1 MRVENTFC
9 MGKRLSAAFS
19 NTNCIDPVTGAITTG
34 TSADS
39 STGYMDMSGKKCCLV
54 RMAGGITIPDGSSL
68 TAFFYDSEK
77 NLTGSQTIGS
87 DGMGGSL
94 GGSFTYVAF
103 SLSGTEL
110 SGTVDDCFDMFY
122 ICHPH
127 YKDLY
132 KKYKKESGEE
142 LFRISLD
149 GKVSFFR
156 EDFDF
161 IKDSLIDEQLLL
173 DVYQTVDGA
182 TSLYVSTMFL
192 KTSCTLNLFARSA
205 ETKLKANDPY
215 DTILGAYDNKY
226 DLIKLKTP
234 TTAYKFLKRAV
245 YQAYVMGSNVVTN
258 CMGAT
263 CWDEEVEPVS
273 SLPDLANKYHFS
285 LGSAVGEVTINEPTA
300 NTPINAVYNASYND
314 PVWNSVHEWTNGGVT
329 ETVTTS
335 IRFVKMAS
343 VGSPSPYPPDTQNWY
358 TISGN
363 YVEVVSPQFTLLYDV
378 YRVDLY
384 LVNEGGTDTLLYST
398 AAYYALDP
406 YEGFLLGLH
415 SDLKDAVGGL
425 PMLSQIQGNT
435 PSMFYLDSKVVYRY
449 ELGRIVCD
457 STKLITND
465 GRLIYPMSYDDFASL
480 GKNFRKVIPYAP
492 VRYGN
497 HTDST
502 LVILANGLL
511 SDEPTAY
518 GKNDFGQYFM
528 APLITSDGENH
539 WAVPLSKTTW
549 VNVSHWLAFNE
560 DRYETYISQLYKEV
574 QHTDAYDLHTV
585 IQRLLK
591 EIGSGV
597 TFSNT
602 AEYSRFFYDPDLSFL
617 FAERGIR
624 RLVLDPKSNV
634 LTATYSEAA
643 KKAEISL
650 KQVMTMLKQV
660 FKVYWFIDGQKRLH
674 LEHISYFKSGGTYG
688 TPQAALDLTASTDAH
703 SKKNA
708 IYAQSSVSYD
718 TSELVQ
724 RYEFEWGDAVTD
736 AMGQGMSMDMKSPY
750 AKDGS
755 TETVTISNFN
765 PDLDYMLFSPNEF
778 NKDGFALLSVVNS
791 DNTVPVD
798 SLTIRDGTQTISRKC
813 YVNNVA
819 TSLIV
824 NRWLYA
830 YDASA
835 LHFSWSIDYDNTL
848 SCYGYKQFKKQTVR
862 VQTESDPDPYGLAD
876 TGAHFEPGRIGSIS
890 VNITTRMTDISVD
903 FEP

>member
-9 MGKRLSAAFS
+9 MGKRLGADFS

-39 STGYMDMSGKKCCLV
+39 STGYIGMSGKKCCLV
-54 RMAGGITIPDGSSL
+54 RMAGGLTIPDGSSL

-87 DGMGGSL
+87 DGTGGGLS
-94 GGSFTYVAF
+94 GSFTYVAF

-110 SGTVDDCFDMFY
+110 SRTIDNCFDMFY

-127 YKDLY
+127 YKNLY

-161 IKDSLIDEQLLL
+161 INDAWIDEQLLL
-173 DVYQTVDGA
+173 DVYQTVDGV

-192 KTSCTLNLFARSA
+192 KTNCTLNLFARSA

-215 DTILGAYDNKY
+215 DVILGAYDNKY
-226 DLIKLKTP
+226 DLIRLKTP
-234 TTAYKFLKRAV
+234 TTTYKFLKRAV
-245 YQAYVMGSNVVTN
+245 YQAYVLGTNVVTN

-273 SLPDLANKYHFS
+273 SLPDMANKYHFS
-285 LGSAVGEVTINEPTA
+285 LGNATGEVTINEPTA
-300 NTPINAVYNASYND
+300 NTPINAVYNASYNVGTWD
-314 PVWNSVHEWTNGGVT
+314 STHEWTNGGVT

-335 IRFVKMAS
+335 IRFVKM
-343 VGSPSPYPPDTQNWY
+343 GSIGNVSPYPYGTRYWY

-363 YVEVVSPQFTLLYDV
+363 YVEVVGTSDTLLYDV
-378 YRVDLY
+378 YRIDLY
-384 LVNEGGTDTLLYST
+384 LVNGGGTDTLLYST
-398 AAYYALDP
+398 ATYYARDP
-406 YEGFLLGLH
+406 SEGFLLGMH
-415 SDLKDAVGGL
+415 SDLKDALGGL

-435 PSMFYLDSKVVYRY
+435 PSRFYLDSKVTYRY

-457 STKLITND
+457 STKLVTND
-465 GRLIYPMSYDDFASL
+465 GRPIYPMAYDDFASL

-492 VRYGN
+492 VRYGD

-502 LVILANGLL
+502 LVISADGML
-511 SDEPTAY
+511 SNEPTAY
-518 GKNDFGQYFM
+518 GKNDYGQYFR
-528 APLITSDGENH
+528 APLIASDGENH

-560 DRYETYISQLYKEV
+560 DRYETYISQLYEEV

-585 IQRLLK
+585 IQRLLT
-591 EIGSGV
+591 EIGSDV

-617 FAERGIR
+617 FAVKGAH
-624 RLVLDPKSNV
+624 RLVLEPKSNV

-660 FKVYWFIDGQKRLH
+660 FKVYWFIDNQKRLH

-688 TPQAALDLTASTDAH
+688 TPQAALNLTARTDAH
-703 SKKNA
+703 NKKNA
-708 IYAQSSVSYD
+708 IYAQSSISYD

-736 AMGQGMSMDMKSPY
+736 AMGQGMTMDMKSLY

-755 TETVTISNFN
+755 TETITISNFN

-778 NKDGFALLSVVNS
+778 NKEGFALLGVYNEN
-791 DNTVPVD
+791 NTVPVY
-798 SLTIRDGTQTISRKC
+798 SFYMRDGTQSIRRTC
-813 YVNNVA
+813 YVNNEWV
-819 TSLIV
+819 SLIGKS
-824 NRWLYA
+824 WLYT

-835 LHFSWSIDYDNTL
+835 LDFTCSFDYGYTRR
-848 SCYGYKQFKKQTVR
+848 CFGYKQFKKQTVR
-862 VQTESDPDPYGLAD
+862 VQTLSDPDPYGLVETD
-876 TGAHFEPGRIGSIS
+876 AHFQPGRVGSLSVDIS
-890 VNITTRMTDISVD
+890 TRMTDISVE

>member
-1 MRVENTFC
+1 MRVTNYFVL
-9 MGKRLSAAFS
+9 GKRLDVTFS
-19 NTNCIDPVTGAITTG
+19 NDISIDSETGAITSVSGDDSCTDFISLDRPSCCIKIGDHIEFPGGATVFAYLYDMSKNLISSEEVSNGSRIGGPG
-34 TSADS
+34 TSF
-39 STGYMDMSGKKCCLV
+39 M
-54 RMAGGITIPDGSSL
+54 
-68 TAFFYDSEK
+68 
-77 NLTGSQTIGS
+77 
-87 DGMGGSL
+87 
-94 GGSFTYVAF
+94 YVAF
-103 SLSGTEL
+103 RLADTTYSSTIEGML
-110 SGTVDDCFDMFY
+110 DMFRP
-122 ICHPH
+122 CNPH

-161 IKDSLIDEQLLL
+161 INDAWIDEQFLL

-192 KTSCTLNLFARSA
+192 KTNCTLNLFARSA

-226 DLIKLKTP
+226 DLIKMKTP
-234 TTAYKFLKRAV
+234 TTTYKFLKRAV
-245 YQAYVMGSNVVTN
+245 YQAYVMGANVVTN

-285 LGSAVGEVTINEPTA
+285 LGGAVAEVTINEPTA
-300 NTPINAVYNASYND
+300 NTPINAVYNASYNKS
-314 PVWNSVHEWTNGGVT
+314 VWNSVHEWTSGGVT

-335 IRFVKMAS
+335 IRFVKM
-343 VGSPSPYPPDTQNWY
+343 GSIGDPSPYPPDTQNWY

-363 YVEVVSPQFTLLYDV
+363 YVNVVSPQSTLIYDV
-378 YRVDLY
+378 YRIDLY
-384 LVNEGGTDTLLYST
+384 LVNAGGTDTLLYST
-398 AAYYALDP
+398 ATYYALDQ

-425 PMLSQIQGNT
+425 PMSSQIQGNT
-435 PSMFYLDSKVVYRY
+435 PAMFYLDSKVTYRY

-457 STKLITND
+457 STKLVTDD
-465 GRLIYPMSYDDFASL
+465 GRPIYPMAYDDFASL

-502 LVILANGLL
+502 LVISANGAL
-511 SDEPTAY
+511 SNEPTAY
-518 GKNDFGQYFM
+518 GKNDYGQYFA
-528 APLITSDGENH
+528 APLIASDKENH
-539 WAVPLSKTTW
+539 WAVPLSKSTW
-549 VNVSHWLAFNE
+549 INVSHWLAFNE
-560 DRYETYISQLYKEV
+560 DRYETYISQLYEEV

-585 IQRLLK
+585 IQRLLT
-591 EIGSGV
+591 EIGSDV

-602 AEYSRFFYDPDLSFL
+602 TEYSRFFYDPDLSFL
-617 FAERGIR
+617 FAVKGAR

-674 LEHISYFKSGGTYG
+674 LEHVSYFKSGGTYD
-688 TPQAALDLTASTDAH
+688 TPQAALDLTTHTDAH

-708 IYAQSSVSYD
+708 IYAQSSISYD

-724 RYEFEWGDAVTD
+724 RYEFEWGDTVTD
-736 AMGQGMSMDMKSPY
+736 AMGQGMSMDMKSLY

-755 TETVTISNFN
+755 TETVTISYFN

-778 NKDGFALLSVVNS
+778 NKDGFALLSVYNE
-791 DNTVPVD
+791 DNTVHIG
-798 SLTIRDGTQTISRKC
+798 SFYIRDGTQIIRRKC
-813 YVNNVA
+813 YVNNSMM
-819 TSLIV
+819 SLIV
-824 NRWLYA
+824 NSWLYE

-835 LHFSWSIDYDNTL
+835 LHIAWSFDYGGTRL
-848 SCYGYKQFKKQTVR
+848 CLGYKQFKKQTVR
-862 VQTESDPDPYGLAD
+862 TQTESDPDPYGLVGTD
-876 TGAHFEPGRIGSIS
+876 AHYAPGRVGSLS
-890 VNITTRMTDISVD
+890 VNISTRMTDISVD